1 MEIGLKHCEEE
12 MVTLDKTAKNLS
24 SGPVDVYA
32 TPMMVLLMEYTC
44 SNGVFPFVDEG
55 FDTVGTKIDVTHVS
69 ATPVGMKVW
78 CECELTEVDR
88 RKLTFCVRAFDEC
101 GLIGEGTHERFI
113 VDLKKFMD
121 KANEKLQK

>member
-1 MEIGLKHCEEE
+1 METGLRHCEEE
-12 MVTLDKTAKNLS
+12 IVAPDKTAKNLS
-24 SGPVDVYA
+24 SGPVEVYA

-44 SNGVFPFVDEG
+44 SSCVYPYLDEG

-78 CECELTEVDR
+78 CECELIEIDR
-88 RKLTFCVRAFDEC
+88 RRLVFSVRAFDEC

-113 VDLKKFMD
+113 IDLKKFMD